1 MGDNQHPHSNSDQPT
16 SHEEGQHN
24 NQRRENEFFSEFED
38 ANRYSVHEVIG
49 KGSYGV
55 VCSATDTKTDK
66 KVAVKK
72 ITDIFEH
79 VSDATRILREVKL
92 LRALKH
98 PDVVEILHILL
109 PSNPRE
115 FKDVYVVF
123 ELLDTDLHQVIKAN
137 DDLTQDHHQ
146 FFLYQLLRGLKY
158 IHTANVYHRD
168 LKPKNILAN
177 ADCKLKI
184 CDFGLARP
192 SFHDQGPTTVFWTDY
207 VATRWYRA
215 PELCGSFFTK
225 YTPAIDI
232 WSVGCIFA
240 EILNGKPIFPGKNVV
255 NQLEIITDILGT
267 PTLEQIAKVRNE
279 KARRFLG
286 TMRVKPKAILKD
298 KFPNASEKAL
308 KLLSRL
314 LAFDPDERPNA
325 TEALQDP
332 YFEGLADP
340 SREPTARPVKVED
353 FEFEKRKIG
362 KEEVRRLLYE
372 EILEYHP
379 QAKREFEGAELGSSY
394 RSGEGD
400 QFGAQFA
407 AAQIQEDM
415 ASGSKSAIARKS
427 QSLPREKMNA
437 YVKNAEEEYGER
449 VKRQAAEQ
457 VYREKVNSESFSEG
471 RSNGSPSIQDDIS
484 FEKEKLSS
492 ATAAAYSMTQS
503 EMDEMIDV
511 VETMS
516 LDDADVEEL
525 ERNARQM
532 LENR

>member
-1 MGDNQHPHSNSDQPT
+1 MTSNNN
-16 SHEEGQHN
+16 N
-24 NQRRENEFFSEFED
+24 NQNNNNGNEFFSEFED

-109 PSNPRE
+109 PTNPRE

-232 WSVGCIFA
+232 WSIGCIFA

-286 TMRVKPKAILKD
+286 TMRVKPKAILRD
-298 KFPNASEKAL
+298 KFPKASDRAL

-314 LAFDPDERPNA
+314 LSFDPDDRPNA
-325 TEALQDP
+325 TEALEDP

-340 SREPTARPVKVED
+340 SREPTARPVRVED

-379 QAKREFEGAELGSSY
+379 QAKREFEGSELGSSY
-394 RSGEGD
+394 RSES

-407 AAQIQEDM
+407 EAQMQEDM
-415 ASGSKSAIARKS
+415 AGNKTAIARKS

-437 YVKNAEEEYGER
+437 YVKNAEVEYGKQAEEYRER
-449 VKRQAAEQ
+449 
-457 VYREKVNSESFSEG
+457 VNSESYSEG
-471 RSNGSPSIQDDIS
+471 RSDRSPSIQDDIS
-484 FEKEKLSS
+484 FEREKLSS
-492 ATAAAYSMTQS
+492 AKIAYSMTQS

-516 LDDADVEEL
+516 LDDADVEEPKMSSKRT
-525 ERNARQM
+525 EISCGTKG
-532 LENR
+532 

>member
-1 MGDNQHPHSNSDQPT
+1 MGDNQHPHSSSDQPT

-24 NQRRENEFFSEFED
+24 NQRRENEIFSEFED

-232 WSVGCIFA
+232 WSIGCIFA

-255 NQLEIITDILGT
+255 NQL
-267 PTLEQIAKVRNE
+267 
-279 KARRFLG
+279 
-286 TMRVKPKAILKD
+286 
-298 KFPNASEKAL
+298 
-308 KLLSRL
+308 
-314 LAFDPDERPNA
+314 
-325 TEALQDP
+325 
-332 YFEGLADP
+332 
-340 SREPTARPVKVED
+340 
-353 FEFEKRKIG
+353 
-362 KEEVRRLLYE
+362 
-372 EILEYHP
+372 
-379 QAKREFEGAELGSSY
+379 
-394 RSGEGD
+394 
-400 QFGAQFA
+400 
-407 AAQIQEDM
+407 
-415 ASGSKSAIARKS
+415 
-427 QSLPREKMNA
+427 
-437 YVKNAEEEYGER
+437 
-449 VKRQAAEQ
+449 
-457 VYREKVNSESFSEG
+457 
-471 RSNGSPSIQDDIS
+471 
-484 FEKEKLSS
+484 
-492 ATAAAYSMTQS
+492 
-503 EMDEMIDV
+503 
-511 VETMS
+511 
-516 LDDADVEEL
+516 
-525 ERNARQM
+525 
-532 LENR
+532 